1 LTGFPRIR
9 PRRLRGSGALRSL
22 IAEVDLTPSRFIMPL
37 FVDENLKSPAP
48 TPGLDGYTTYPPDS
62 RELVNLVNAAMEV
75 GVKSFLLFGVP
86 SVKDEVGS
94 RAFAD
99 DGPVQKAL
107 RLIRSEVGWEP
118 VLMTDLCICEYTS
131 HGHCG
136 LPVNSRRGAVIDN
149 DSTLKV
155 YQRIAV
161 SQAQAGAD
169 FVAPSGMMDG
179 QVKVIREALDDA
191 GLADVGIM
199 AYSVKYA
206 SSMYG
211 PFRQAVDSAPRFG
224 DRKSYQMDPRNA
236 REAIKEVRLD
246 LEEGADIAMVKPA
259 LLYLDVISLVK
270 RYYPDVPLA
279 AYNVSGEY
287 SMIRAAA
294 RQGLIDGTAAM
305 LEALYSIRRAGAD
318 MIITYFALDAA
329 RAIASGKYFF

>member
-1 LTGFPRIR
+1 MAGFPRIR
-9 PRRLRGSGALRSL
+9 PRRLRSSWALRSL
-22 IAEVDLTPSRFIMPL
+22 IAETELTPSKLIMPV
-37 FVDENLKSPAP
+37 FVDENLARPHP
-48 TPGLDGYTTYPPDS
+48 TPGIEGYTTYPPESDD
-62 RELVNLVNAAMEV
+62 LVRAISSAMEV

-99 DGPVQKAL
+99 DGPVQRAL
-107 RLIRSEVGWEP
+107 RKIRAELGWEP

-136 LPVNSRRGAVIDN
+136 LPLKSRRGTVIDN

-155 YQRIAV
+155 YQQIAV
-161 SQAQAGAD
+161 SQARAGAD

-179 QVKVIREALDDA
+179 QVRAIREALDDA
-191 GLADVGIM
+191 GFNDVGIM

-206 SSMYG
+206 SAMYG
-211 PFRQAVDSAPRFG
+211 PFRQAVDSSPRFG

-246 LEEGADIAMVKPA
+246 LEEGADIIMVKPA
-259 LLYLDVISLVK
+259 LLYLDVIRLVK
-270 RYYPDVPLA
+270 ETYPDVPLA

-287 SMIRAAA
+287 AMLRAAA
-294 RQGLIDGTAAM
+294 KAGLIDLEAAM
-305 LEALYSIRRAGAD
+305 MEALYAIRRAGAD
-318 MIITYFALDAA
+318 MIITYFAYEAA
-329 RAIASGKYFF
+329 KAFLGGRAFF

>member
-1 LTGFPRIR
+1 MAGFPRIR
-9 PRRLRGSGALRSL
+9 PRRLRSSWALRSL
-22 IAEVDLTPSRFIMPL
+22 IAETELTPSKLIMPI
-37 FVDENLKSPAP
+37 FVDENLTRPQP
-48 TPGLDGYTTYPPDS
+48 TPGIEGYMTYPPESDD
-62 RELVNLVNAAMEV
+62 LVRAVSSAMEV

-99 DGPVQKAL
+99 DGPVQRAL
-107 RLIRSEVGWEP
+107 RKIRAELGWEP

-136 LPVNSRRGAVIDN
+136 LPIKSRRGTVIDN

-155 YQRIAV
+155 YQQIAV
-161 SQAQAGAD
+161 SQARAGAD

-179 QVKVIREALDDA
+179 QVRAIREALDDA
-191 GLADVGIM
+191 GFNDVGIM

-206 SSMYG
+206 SAMYG
-211 PFRQAVDSAPRFG
+211 PFRQAVDSSPRFG

-246 LEEGADIAMVKPA
+246 LEEGADIVMVKPA
-259 LLYLDVISLVK
+259 LLYLDVIRLVK
-270 RYYPDVPLA
+270 EAYPDVPLA

-287 SMIRAAA
+287 AMLRAAA
-294 RQGLIDGTAAM
+294 RAGLIDLETAM
-305 LEALYSIRRAGAD
+305 VEALYAIRRAGAD
-318 MIITYFALDAA
+318 MIITYFAYEAA
-329 RAIASGKYFF
+329 KAISGGRAFF

>member
-1 LTGFPRIR
+1 MAGFPRIR
-9 PRRLRGSGALRSL
+9 PRRLRSSWALRSL
-22 IAEVDLTPSRFIMPL
+22 IAETELTPSKLIMPV
-37 FVDENLKSPAP
+37 FVDENLARPQP
-48 TPGLDGYTTYPPDS
+48 TPGIEGYTTYPPESDD
-62 RELVNLVNAAMEV
+62 LVRAISSAMEV

-99 DGPVQKAL
+99 DGPVQRAL
-107 RLIRSEVGWEP
+107 RKIRAELGWEP

-136 LPVNSRRGAVIDN
+136 LPIKSRRGTVIDN

-155 YQRIAV
+155 YQQIAV
-161 SQAQAGAD
+161 SQARAGAD

-179 QVKVIREALDDA
+179 QVRAIREALDDA
-191 GLADVGIM
+191 GFNDVGIM

-206 SSMYG
+206 SAMYG
-211 PFRQAVDSAPRFG
+211 PFRQAVDSSPRFG

-246 LEEGADIAMVKPA
+246 LEEGADIIMVKPA
-259 LLYLDVISLVK
+259 LLYLDVIRLVK
-270 RYYPDVPLA
+270 EAYPDVPLA

-287 SMIRAAA
+287 AMLRAAA
-294 RQGLIDGTAAM
+294 KAGLIDLEAAM
-305 LEALYSIRRAGAD
+305 MEALYAIRRAGAD
-318 MIITYFALDAA
+318 MIITYFAYEAA
-329 RAIASGKYFF
+329 KAFSGGRAFF

>member
-1 LTGFPRIR
+1 MAGFPRIR
-9 PRRLRGSGALRSL
+9 PRRLRSSWALRSH
-22 IAEVDLTPSRFIMPL
+22 IAETELTPSKLIMPV
-37 FVDENLKSPAP
+37 FVDENLARPQP
-48 TPGLDGYTTYPPDS
+48 TPGIEGYTTYPPESDD
-62 RELVNLVNAAMEV
+62 LVRAISSAMEV

-99 DGPVQKAL
+99 DGPVQRAL
-107 RLIRSEVGWEP
+107 RKIRAELGWEP

-136 LPVNSRRGAVIDN
+136 LPLKSRRGTVIDN

-155 YQRIAV
+155 YQQIAV
-161 SQAQAGAD
+161 SQARAGAD

-179 QVKVIREALDDA
+179 QVRAIREALDDA
-191 GLADVGIM
+191 GFNDVGIM

-206 SSMYG
+206 SAMYG
-211 PFRQAVDSAPRFG
+211 PFRQAVDSSPRFG

-246 LEEGADIAMVKPA
+246 LEEGADIIMVKPA
-259 LLYLDVISLVK
+259 LLYLDVIRLVK
-270 RYYPDVPLA
+270 EAYPDVPLA

-287 SMIRAAA
+287 AMLRAAA
-294 RQGLIDGTAAM
+294 KAGLIDLEAAM
-305 LEALYSIRRAGAD
+305 MEALYAIRRAGAD
-318 MIITYFALDAA
+318 MIITYFAYEAA
-329 RAIASGKYFF
+329 KAFSGGRAFF